1 MGSLA
6 WGTESNMSDE
16 KFYNRENEIT
26 LLKKLLSTLEENSSP
41 TIMLSGIR
49 GVGKTSLL
57 KKIKNEMEK
66 DYLIAYIDLTRI
78 DTYQT
83 DKLTKMGLINEFYK
97 VWMEAINN
105 NGFKTIINK
114 IKKYF
119 KTKNFKIK
127 EVISAEGYPIPIIET
142 EDNYK
147 KLSDF
152 VLELPQKIYEQ
163 ENNGI
168 KGVIMIIDEFQA
180 LKDLDNDLNNFLWLF
195 RSVIQN
201 QRNVAYIFSGSIGSR
216 DDMVEK
222 IAGRK
227 GAFGGRML
235 TIEINPFTKDTVY
248 QYLNE
253 KLPSLIFEEDGF
265 ERFYKCT
272 RGIPHY
278 VSTFAQLLEKNTLLD
293 DKKIKKEFQNLLPFL
308 ALHLINLWSGLT
320 LCEQK
325 IVTSLSE
332 GSLERKKIAEKLD
345 ITSSSL
351 SMPLKKLLNE
361 GLIEYED
368 KGVYAISEPIL
379 KEWLKQEYENKG
391 IYPYRSL
398 T

>member
-1 MGSLA
+1 MSSLA

-16 KFYNRENEIT
+16 KFYNREKEVV
-26 LLKKLLSTLEENSSP
+26 LLKRILNTLEENSSP
-41 TIMLSGIR
+41 TVMLSGIR
-49 GVGKTSLL
+49 GIGKTSLL
-57 KKIKNEMEK
+57 KKIKNELEK
-66 DYLIAYIDLTRI
+66 DYLISYIDLTRI

-83 DKLTKMGLINEFYK
+83 GKLTKVDLVNEFYNT
-97 VWMEAINN
+97 WMEASSNKKL
-105 NGFKTIINK
+105 KTTISK

-119 KTKNFKIK
+119 QTKNFKIK
-127 EVISAEGYPIPIIET
+127 ELISTEGYPIPVIET

-163 ENNGI
+163 EKNKI

-180 LKDLDNDLNNFLWLF
+180 LKDLGDGLDNFLWLF

-201 QRNVAYIFSGSIGSR
+201 QNNVAYIFSGSINSR
-216 DDMVEK
+216 DNIIEK

-235 TIEINPFTKDTVY
+235 TIEIEPFTKNTVY
-248 QYLNE
+248 KYLKE
-253 KLPSLIFEEDGF
+253 KLPSLIFEDDGF
-265 ERFYKCT
+265 ERFYSCT

-278 VSTFAQLLEKNTLLD
+278 VNTFAQLLEKNTPLT

-320 LCEQK
+320 LREQK

-332 GSLERKKIAEKLD
+332 GSLERRKIAKKLN
-345 ITSSSL
+345 ISSSSL
-351 SMPLKKLLNE
+351 STPLQKLLNE
-361 GLIEYED
+361 GLIEYES
-368 KGVYAISEPIL
+368 KGVYTISEPIL
-379 KEWLKQEYENKG
+379 KEWLKQEYLNKG

>member
-1 MGSLA
+1 M
-6 WGTESNMSDE
+6 GTESNISDE
-16 KFYNRENEIT
+16 KFYNRKNEIT

-41 TIMLSGIR
+41 AIMLSGIR

-66 DYLIAYIDLTRI
+66 DYLIDYIDLTCI
-78 DTYQT
+78 DIYQT
-83 DKLTKMGLINEFYK
+83 GKLTKIDLINEFYK
-97 VWMEAINN
+97 VWMETINN
-105 NGFKTIINK
+105 NGLKTIINK

-127 EVISAEGYPIPIIET
+127 EIISTEGYPIPLIET
-142 EDNYK
+142 KDNYK

-180 LKDLDNDLNNFLWLF
+180 LKDLANDLDNFLWLF

-201 QRNVAYIFSGSIGSR
+201 QRNVAYIFSGSISSR
-216 DDMVEK
+216 DDMIEK

-248 QYLNE
+248 KYLKE

-278 VSTFAQLLEKNTLLD
+278 VNTFAQLLEKNTPLD
-293 DKKIKKEFQNLLPFL
+293 DKKIKKEFQNLLPFF
-308 ALHLINLWSGLT
+308 AIHLINLWSDLT
-320 LCEQK
+320 LREQK

-332 GSLERKKIAEKLD
+332 GSLERKKIAEKL
-345 ITSSSL
+345 I
-351 SMPLKKLLNE
+351 
-361 GLIEYED
+361 
-368 KGVYAISEPIL
+368 
-379 KEWLKQEYENKG
+379 
-391 IYPYRSL
+391 
-398 T
+398 